1 MSHDDNRPAK
11 RGKTIYSFFKKSG
24 NDNKDTPSAFNVDT
38 SIPKELIEL
47 GYQVVE
53 PKEFDIASL
62 ERDPGKRIPICE
74 HPINQCD
81 EIRRA
86 SIKLGPYQPK
96 FFEYLRTLFGQQ
108 KH

>member
-24 NDNKDTPSAFNVDT
+24 NDNKDTPSASTIDT
-38 SIPKELIEL
+38 SIPEELSEL
-47 GYQVVE
+47 ESHVVQ

-74 HPINQCD
+74 HPINQRD

-86 SIKLGPYQPK
+86 YIKLGPYQPK
-96 FFEYLRTLFGQQ
+96 LFE
-108 KH
+108 